1 MLILPI
7 VNRKRILNVCIS
19 LKNAEKVNERVHLPG
34 VSNSNIIVNE
44 HMFSRSLYNEGSE
57 DLKKSVVDFIRNN
70 SLLYRR
76 NFTITTK
83 AVTDTDVYDVYR
95 VDYPLHKVNDNLE
108 ILYGAAVTDMMM
120 ETPDKPRGKY
130 ISLKDLGFDDFLTD
144 EKILKLDRIT
154 STATDGVELDKLYR
168 ENGVDD
174 LVKTIEFMNL
184 FDCTVVGE
192 ASIPEDVF
200 IGVLDS
206 FKKVHTRDA
215 KSMQRYYNIAL
226 GNKDIYSKLSHVNKI
241 LYNKP
246 YSLIGSESQK
256 KAVQFVKVNQM
267 SGGDNNKSA

>member
-34 VSNSNIIVNE
+34 VSKSDVIVNE
-44 HMFSRSLYNEGSE
+44 HMFSKSLYNEDSE
-57 DLKKSVVDFIRNN
+57 DLKKSVVDFIRNT

-83 AVTDTDVYDVYR
+83 TATNTDVYDVYK
-95 VDYPLHKVNDNLE
+95 VEYPLDRVNDSLE
-108 ILYGAAVTDMMM
+108 LLYGAAITDMRM
-120 ETPDKPRGKY
+120 ETPDKPKGKY
-130 ISLKDLGFDDFLTD
+130 VSLKDLGFDEFLTD
-144 EKILKLDRIT
+144 ERILKLGRIV
-154 STATDGVELDKLYR
+154 STTTDGDELDKLYR
-168 ENGVDD
+168 ENGLDD
-174 LVKTIEFMNL
+174 LVKTIEFMSL
-184 FDCTVVGE
+184 FDCTVVSE
-192 ASIPEDVF
+192 TSIPEEVF
-200 IGVLDS
+200 TNILSS
-206 FKKVHTRDA
+206 FKKINSRDA

-226 GNKDIYSKLSHVNKI
+226 DNRDIYSKLSHVNKI
-241 LYNKP
+241 LYNRP